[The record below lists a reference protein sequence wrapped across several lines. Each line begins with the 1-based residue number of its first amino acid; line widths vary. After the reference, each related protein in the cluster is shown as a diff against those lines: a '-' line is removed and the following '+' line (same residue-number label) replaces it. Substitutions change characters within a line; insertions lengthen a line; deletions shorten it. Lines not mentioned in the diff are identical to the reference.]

1 LTQIWE
7 DDIDVFF
14 DESDL
19 AETCTYVDPS
29 GGSHTI
35 TVIFDIDGID
45 LAFGASTFASLGP
58 TALCKSSD
66 VPTVDNKAKLTIRG
80 KTYFAVESTPNS
92 SGITMVKLSED
103 AP

>member
-1 LTQIWE
+1 MTKIWE
-7 DDIDVFF
+7 EDIDTFF
-14 DESDL
+14 DEGDF
-19 AETCTYVDPS
+19 AESCTYVDPS

-35 TVIFDIDGID
+35 KVIFDIDGVD
-45 LAFGASTFASLGP
+45 LAFGESTFASIGP

-66 VPTVDNKAKLTIRG
+66 VSTIDNKAKLTIRG